1 MTPIDTVDAALAAC
15 RGRIDRV
22 DARILLAEAIGRPA
36 SFLIAHPEAPLTT
49 AEQQR
54 FCDWLTRREAGEP
67 VAYLVG
73 TREFYGRRFAVSPA
87 VLIPRPETE
96 GIVEIAREAFSQ
108 PPAAVLDL
116 GTGSGALAVTLALC
130 WPQAAVTAV
139 DRSPAALAV
148 AANNAQQLGAR
159 VAFIESDWF
168 SAVPASVQF
177 DLIVSNPPYV
187 AEADP
192 HLAEGDVRFEPA
204 TALAAGADGLDDIRR
219 IARDAVRYLRRGACL
234 LIEHGYDQ
242 AEAVRAEL
250 SRAGLQR
257 VQSWPDLAG
266 ILRVSGG
273 WLDAA
278 ADEA

>member
-1 MTPIDTVDAALAAC
+1 MTPIDTVGAALAAC

-22 DARILLAEAIGRPA
+22 DARILLAEVIGRPA
-36 SFLIAHPEAPLTT
+36 SFLIAHPEAALTA

-54 FCDWLTRREAGEP
+54 FSDWLTRREAGEP
-67 VAYLVG
+67 VAYLIG
-73 TREFYGRRFAVSPA
+73 TREFYGRQFDVSPA

-96 GIVEIAREAFSQ
+96 GIVEIAREAFGL
-108 PPAAVLDL
+108 PPAAILDL

-139 DRSPAALAV
+139 DRSSAALAV
-148 AANNAQQLGAR
+148 AKRNAQRLGAA
-159 VAFIESDWF
+159 VSFLESDWF
-168 SAVPASVQF
+168 GALPAAARF

-187 AEADP
+187 AEVDP
-192 HLAEGDVRFEPA
+192 HLSEGDVRFEPA
-204 TALAAGADGLDDIRR
+204 SALAAGADGLDDIRR
-219 IARDAVRYLRRGACL
+219 IACDAPRYLRRGGCI

-242 AEAVRAEL
+242 SDAVQAIL
-250 SRAGLQR
+250 SHAGFCR
-257 VQSWPDLAG
+257 VRSWPDLAG